1 MSCIFFPVNGVIM
14 SKNTKKKEKNIIS
27 YIPWIIGG
35 IILLLIVIAVI
46 RIAIWN
52 KGTDIGDESGDT
64 PDLATETQDYLFF
77 RNPSLIEGNNYDGEF
92 DVVLLGNDSYLYNE
106 DGESIAEMLQKN
118 VNGTVYNCALKDSRL
133 CSVNDHWDDTNPENN
148 NPMDAFDFFW
158 LSESIQYQDYSR
170 QWNELDRLPENIDR
184 QHYEEVLKRLE
195 SIDFQKVDLLLV
207 CYDGHDYLEGYPG
220 AIGGQKYTILS
231 MAGTMGAVY
240 EKYGPNYP
248 NMQLMFVAPTFCYQV
263 QDDGTK
269 IGADLPNEYG
279 FSLPDSVEFVLG
291 MSMDYSVSYLD
302 NYFGVNINSETA
314 GEYLLEDGITP
325 NYEGRR
331 LIADRITK
339 YINERL

>member
-52 KGTDIGDESGDT
+52 KGTDIGDEPGNT

-92 DVVLLGNDSYLYNE
+92 DVVLLGNDSYLYNV

-133 CSVNDHWDDTNPENN
+133 CSVNDHWDDANPENN

-170 QWNELDRLPENIDR
+170 HGMNWTDC
-184 QHYEEVLKRLE
+184 LKILTV
-195 SIDFQKVDLLLV
+195 SIMK
-207 CYDGHDYLEGYPG
+207 
-220 AIGGQKYTILS
+220 KY
-231 MAGTMGAVY
+231 
-240 EKYGPNYP
+240 
-248 NMQLMFVAPTFCYQV
+248 
-263 QDDGTK
+263 
-269 IGADLPNEYG
+269 
-279 FSLPDSVEFVLG
+279 
-291 MSMDYSVSYLD
+291 
-302 NYFGVNINSETA
+302 
-314 GEYLLEDGITP
+314 
-325 NYEGRR
+325 
-331 LIADRITK
+331 
-339 YINERL
+339 